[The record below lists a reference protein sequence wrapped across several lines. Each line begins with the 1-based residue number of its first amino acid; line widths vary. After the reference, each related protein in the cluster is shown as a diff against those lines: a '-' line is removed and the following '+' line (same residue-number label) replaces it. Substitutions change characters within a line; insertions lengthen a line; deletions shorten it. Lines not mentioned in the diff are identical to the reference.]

1 MSRFGQLA
9 ERVPLPRNE
18 SGHFVP
24 TNPICRIPK
33 ELTRSI
39 FGMLGCRWWK
49 VIPMLK
55 PKTHFEQIPLKL
67 VLKMVVRQIRRE
79 HKASQDELNRMEKL
93 ARDHLAAREN
103 PTERI

>member
-1 MSRFGQLA
+1 
-9 ERVPLPRNE
+9 
-18 SGHFVP
+18 
-24 TNPICRIPK
+24 
-33 ELTRSI
+33 
-39 FGMLGCRWWK
+39 
-49 VIPMLK
+49 MLK